1 MVVEEEDSDEKWDVT
16 QGANMVEKVFIHVD
30 EEIFAKRNF
39 AVRDILG
46 I

>member
-1 MVVEEEDSDEKWDVT
+1 
-16 QGANMVEKVFIHVD
+16 MVEKVFIHVD

-46 I
+46 FDLASDILLTAYFQAFVVL